1 VAPAREPP
9 AVAARGRLIAL
20 EGREASGK
28 STQARLLA
36 EALGAVLTREPGGT
50 AMGERVRTLLL
61 DGDATRIDARTEA
74 LLMAADRAQHVSEVV
89 DPALSSGR
97 WVVTDRFS
105 ASLLAY
111 QGFGRGLDV
120 AELRRLTSW
129 ASGGLWPDL
138 TVLLELPAEEAAA
151 RQSRELDRLER
162 EDVAFH
168 QRVTAGYH
176 ALAAADRDTWAVV
189 NGSGAEAEVAGRV
202 LDVVTERL
210 GAPGGLARAGP
221 N

>member
-1 VAPAREPP
+1 VAPEREP
-9 AVAARGRLIAL
+9 AGAGARGRLIAL

-36 EALGAVLTREPGGT
+36 DALGAVLTREPGGT
-50 AMGERVRTLLL
+50 ETGERVRTLLL
-61 DGDATRIDARTEA
+61 DGDASRIDARTEA
-74 LLMAADRAQHVSEVV
+74 LLMAADRAQHVSELIE
-89 DPALSSGR
+89 PALSSGR

-105 ASLLAY
+105 GSLLAY

-138 TVLLELPAEEAAA
+138 TVLLDVPAEDAAA

-168 QRVTAGYH
+168 QRVAAGYQ
-176 ALAAADRDTWAVV
+176 ALAVADRASWAVV
-189 NGSGAEAEVAGRV
+189 DGSGSEAEVAGRV
-202 LDVVTERL
+202 LAVVTERL
-210 GAPGGLARAGP
+210 GAPGGLAKAGP

>member
-1 VAPAREPP
+1 
-9 AVAARGRLIAL
+9 
-20 EGREASGK
+20 
-28 STQARLLA
+28 
-36 EALGAVLTREPGGT
+36 
-50 AMGERVRTLLL
+50 
-61 DGDATRIDARTEA
+61 
-74 LLMAADRAQHVSEVV
+74 
-89 DPALSSGR
+89 
-97 WVVTDRFS
+97 
-105 ASLLAY
+105 
-111 QGFGRGLDV
+111 
-120 AELRRLTSW
+120 
-129 ASGGLWPDL
+129 
-138 TVLLELPAEEAAA
+138 VLLELPAEEAAA